1 MAKIT
6 KKKEIIEK
14 SAQLFRDK
22 GFAASSVR
30 DIATAVGLEASSLYS
45 HVKSKEELL
54 YLICMECASHYNNN
68 IDEVLEANIHDDHFR
83 LKSIL
88 NIHIDLAL
96 NDPTSSTVFSD
107 EWKHLPTDM
116 LENFIQERKNYEKKF
131 VFVLEDLMQKNKIK
145 KADPTIVMNTLI
157 SATRWLHYSKKKF
170 SSKEKDDIKEM
181 VLTMLMHGVIA

>member
-14 SAQLFRDK
+14 SAQLFREK

-30 DIATAVGLEASSLYS
+30 DIANAAGLEPSSLYS

-68 IDEVLEANIHDDHFR
+68 IDEVLEANISDGLTR
-83 LKSIL
+83 LKRVL
-88 NIHIDLAL
+88 DIHIDLAL

-107 EWKHLPTDM
+107 EWKHLPSEM
-116 LENFIQERKNYEKKF
+116 LDSFIQERKAYEKKF
-131 VFVLEDLMQKNKIK
+131 ITIVEDLMAHKTIK
-145 KADPTIVMNTLI
+145 SSDPFIVMNTLI
-157 SATRWLHYSKKKF
+157 SATRWLHHVRKKF
-170 SSKEKDDIKEM
+170 TAKEKEEIKDNISS
-181 VLTMLMHGVIA
+181 MLMHGLV

>member
-30 DIATAVGLEASSLYS
+30 DIAAAVGLEASSLYS

-68 IDEVLEANIHDDHFR
+68 IDEVLEANIHDDHLR

-88 NIHIDLAL
+88 SIHIDLAL

-107 EWKHLPTDM
+107 EWKYLPTDM

-131 VFVLEDLMQKNKIK
+131 VSVLEDLMQKNKIK

-170 SSKEKDDIKEM
+170 SNKEKDDTKEM